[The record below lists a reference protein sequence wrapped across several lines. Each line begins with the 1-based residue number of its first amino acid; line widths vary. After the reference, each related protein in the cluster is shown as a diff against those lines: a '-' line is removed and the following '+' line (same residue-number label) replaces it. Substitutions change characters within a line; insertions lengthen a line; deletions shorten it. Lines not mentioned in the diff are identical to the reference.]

1 MPSGRL
7 LGEDVLGIS
16 NREKARDTLETL
28 CVSAGLGVPQEEDK
42 AVVWGG
48 RKLSRWMNTS
58 TSLYI
63 HQSRWHYSPGERSII
78 NVYVLLS
85 VTGACLTW
93 GVDVGFLLFSDDD
106 AFT

>member
-1 MPSGRL
+1 MD
-7 LGEDVLGIS
+7 E
-16 NREKARDTLETL
+16 
-28 CVSAGLGVPQEEDK
+28 
-42 AVVWGG
+42 
-48 RKLSRWMNTS
+48 
-58 TSLYI
+58 YI
-63 HQSRWHYSPGERSII
+63 HQLNESRWHYSPGERSII